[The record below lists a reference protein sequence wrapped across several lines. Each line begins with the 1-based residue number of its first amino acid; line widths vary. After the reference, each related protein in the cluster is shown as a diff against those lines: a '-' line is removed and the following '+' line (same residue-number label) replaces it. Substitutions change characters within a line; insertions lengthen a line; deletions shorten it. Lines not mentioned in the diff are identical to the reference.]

1 MLHNDQRR
9 ETRYIPSYGMI
20 AVCESNPKFIG
31 AVLDI
36 SLSGMALKS
45 YKKPADQNRHRRIRL
60 MGPKGMKID
69 NIPMEIVSISEKPS
83 MPAAGK
89 QHDDHF
95 HRIGIRLQPESE
107 QAEQINQMIDVIR

>member
-9 ETRYIPSYGMI
+9 ETRYTPSYGMI
-20 AVCESNPKFIG
+20 AVCDSDPKFIG

-45 YKKPADQNRHRRIRL
+45 YKKPADKNSHRRIRL

-69 NIPMEIVSISEKPS
+69 NIPMEIISISEKPS
-83 MPAAGK
+83 RPDHSN
-89 QHDDHF
+89 QQNDHF
-95 HRIGIRLQPESE
+95 HRVGIRLQPGSA
-107 QAEQINQMIDVIR
+107 QAAQINQMIDVIR

>member
-20 AVCESNPKFIG
+20 AVCESDPEFIG

-45 YKKPADQNRHRRIRL
+45 FKKPATQNRQRHIRL
-60 MGPKGMKID
+60 MGPKGMKIE
-69 NIPMEIVSISEKPS
+69 NIPMEIISISQKPS
-83 MPAAGK
+83 APVRGN
-89 QHDDHF
+89 QQNDLF
-95 HRIGIRLQPESE
+95 HRIGVRLKPELE
-107 QAEQINQMIDVIR
+107 QAEQINQLIDVIR